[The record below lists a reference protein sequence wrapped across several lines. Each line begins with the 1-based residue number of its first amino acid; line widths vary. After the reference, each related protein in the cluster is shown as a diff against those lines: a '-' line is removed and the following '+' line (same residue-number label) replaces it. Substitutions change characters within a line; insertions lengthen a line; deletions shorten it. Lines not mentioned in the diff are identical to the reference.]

1 MFVRGAIEKAEGDPD
16 PVAQGSVNR
25 ARAKAKYRSHQLR
38 AEIEV
43 EFAGKARLKNAYADL
58 RLYDAGTKVD
68 VKVGNFK
75 VPFSAIQLDSLWTL
89 PLADRGLLDNVIV
102 NRLQLAGREVG
113 AMIDIEGAGDLQPE
127 LRAGVFQGTDDA
139 GNPLAVAA
147 SDRFGQNAIV
157 RLSLRPAHGL
167 ELGASA
173 SARVGAKIE
182 LPLVVRRGYA
192 SELDVTL
199 DVPAGPGQLRAW
211 LEAMVGTSWI
221 VGGTDPSHEL
231 TRFTEARGI
240 AAWRFGRRERRARF
254 FEIYFLAGA
263 LDPDRTFTGDRVLEL
278 TGGITYGANDVWS
291 IQAEAEVWRIGDQA
305 PLGIAEFA
313 VAPSDTTN
321 FLLQLGARF

>member
-1 MFVRGAIEKAEGDPD
+1 M
-16 PVAQGSVNR
+16 NR
-25 ARAKAKYRSHQLR
+25 ARAKAKDRSHQLR
-38 AEIEV
+38 AEIE
-43 EFAGKARLKNAYADL
+43 ARVCRQGSAQDAYADL

-113 AMIDIEGAGDLQPE
+113 ATIDIEGAGDLQPE

-147 SDRFGQNAIV
+147 SDRFGQNAMV

-254 FEIYFLAGA
+254 FEIRLSRRSARPGPHVHRRSRPRAHRRHHLRRERRLVDPGRGRGVADWRPGAARDRGVRGRTLGHHQLPSPARGSFLTRR
-263 LDPDRTFTGDRVLEL
+263 LV
-278 TGGITYGANDVWS
+278 
-291 IQAEAEVWRIGDQA
+291 
-305 PLGIAEFA
+305 
-313 VAPSDTTN
+313 
-321 FLLQLGARF
+321 